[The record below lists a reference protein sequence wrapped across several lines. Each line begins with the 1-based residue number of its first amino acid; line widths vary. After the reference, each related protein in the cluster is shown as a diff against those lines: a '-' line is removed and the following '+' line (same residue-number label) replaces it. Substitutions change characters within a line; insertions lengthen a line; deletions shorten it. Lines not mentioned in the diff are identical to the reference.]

1 MTRNRALKQ
10 AVRERAARTGEKYSA
25 ARRAVVEGPPPVE
38 ARFARQ
44 LRTLLDRGYADAAGV
59 TRSQLA
65 DRLAPLAARVPGD
78 ARGRIPFVLVLD
90 RDVVSAGD
98 AIRRVE
104 RDGATAVS
112 VLADDELARFV
123 PIEGVDVPDGPAYLL
138 VDVDTGHETRNV
150 RPDDAL
156 VSIRAAGRSPL
167 TIEEGIAVVTH
178 HPETIARNDGW
189 SLLASRCGD
198 RRVGALWISKGAPK
212 LGWCWAGNPHTWL
225 GSASCAARVGL

>member
-10 AVRERAARTGEKYSA
+10 AVRERAARTGEKYSRQR
-25 ARRAVVEGPPPVE
+25 RRAVVR
-38 ARFARQ
+38 ARRRR
-44 LRTLLDRGYADAAGV
+44 LDAAHA
-59 TRSQLA
+59 S
-65 DRLAPLAARVPGD
+65 AAGSRPCSSR
-78 ARGRIPFVLVLD
+78 AREVL
-90 RDVVSAGD
+90 SAGD

-104 RDGATAVS
+104 REGKRALS
-112 VLADDELARFV
+112 MLDDEELARFV
-123 PIEGVDVPDGPAYLL
+123 PIEGVELPDGPAYLL
-138 VDVDTGHETRNV
+138 LDVDTGHEYRNV
-150 RPDDAL
+150 TPDDAL

>member
-25 ARRAVVEGPPPVE
+25 ARRAVVDEAPVDL
-38 ARFARQ
+38 RFERQ
-44 LRTLLDRGYADAAGV
+44 TKTLLDRGYADAAGIA
-59 TRSQLA
+59 RSELA
-65 DRLAPLAARVPGD
+65 DRLAPLARRVPADSG
-78 ARGRIPFVLVLD
+78 GRIPFVIVVN

-104 RDGATAVS
+104 REGAQAIS
-112 VLADDELARFV
+112 VLDDDELARFV
-123 PIEGVDVPDGPAYLL
+123 PIEGVELPEGAAYLL

-150 RPDDAL
+150 TPDDAL

-225 GSASCAARVGL
+225 GSASCAGRVGL